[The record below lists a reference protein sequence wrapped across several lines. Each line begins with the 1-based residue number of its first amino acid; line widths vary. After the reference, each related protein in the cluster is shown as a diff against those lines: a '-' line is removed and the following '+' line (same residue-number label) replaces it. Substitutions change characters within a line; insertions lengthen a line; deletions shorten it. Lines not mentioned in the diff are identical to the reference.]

1 MLTNIILAIG
11 DSKSTIIKEIGD
23 KKKKQGA
30 KSTVIEENGDKKNK
44 KRASGQHGIEGLC
57 PCPFPV
63 FHYTMTVRS
72 LEESVGAAEG
82 APKKGTVF
90 PFQPLSLCFN
100 HMNYY
105 LDMPDEMK
113 GPGVEEDRL
122 QLLRDVSGSFRPR
135 ILTTLMGVSGAVK
148 TTLMDVLA
156 GRKTGGYIEGS
167 INIFGYPKNQATFAR
182 VSEIDEK
189 DEEALWW
196 TAIKWLLTYDRLK
209 KGVLRQVLDNRKV
222 VQGEVDVTNLSMQDK
237 KQLKESLKKIMRSF
251 LGDLDTE
258 STEPKNKA
266 TYRSWS
272 EKTLMTKKAFLKQS
286 INLGMLI
293 CEAFAQIEWA

>member
-1 MLTNIILAIG
+1 MYADVLFL
-11 DSKSTIIKEIGD
+11 
-23 KKKKQGA
+23 GA
-30 KSTVIEENGDKKNK
+30 SNAT
-44 KRASGQHGIEGLC
+44 SMQ
-57 PCPFPV
+57 PV
-63 FHYTMTVRS
+63 V
-72 LEESVGAAEG
+72 SVER
-82 APKKGTVF
+82 TVF
-90 PFQPLSLCFN
+90 YRERAAGMYSALPYAFVQVAMEVIYVKDQTFMYSLILYSMIGFKWQVGKCLWFSFFILMCFTYFTMYKISLVALTLAVQIAAILMSFFLSFWNL
-100 HMNYY
+100 
-105 LDMPDEMK
+105 
-113 GPGVEEDRL
+113 
-122 QLLRDVSGSFRPR
+122 
-135 ILTTLMGVSGAVK
+135 
-148 TTLMDVLA
+148 
-156 GRKTGGYIEGS
+156 
-167 INIFGYPKNQATFAR
+167 FA
-182 VSEIDEK
+182 EIDEK

-258 STEPKNKA
+258 STDDCYSQLKPKNKA